1 LKKRVIGEIEMPSA
15 RLRELRES
23 DNTHQYCLR
32 SPGIRPLLSI
42 VAAAESIAKRN
53 GSKKLRWQLQDLR
66 DRIVLDQFRIAIVG
80 QFKRGKTSLLNALL
94 GEAGLLP
101 VGTLPFTSIL
111 TMVRQGSQKTAD
123 VIFRSG
129 ACRPVPLGEL
139 KDYVTEAGNPDN
151 EKLVEH
157 VEVFCAADILDNGVC
172 FVNSPGFGSLSEKN
186 TQTAYDY
193 LPRIDAAIFV
203 TSPEPPLTAGE
214 MDFLR
219 KLMSTTKKVFLVMSK
234 VDVLDANAVGQVLRF
249 TEKAMARLAPDASP
263 KIYPVSALPAA
274 TPPLDYTP
282 LDGIH
287 RLEADIRE
295 FLAAEQNETFQCSVS
310 QCLSASLFELRA
322 ELESGMASAQE
333 IVQGLENKRME
344 FKEEVRIAY
353 NDHAHNENLFADAV
367 NRLGELAENE
377 LLRFAESKRFD
388 LDTPIR
394 AFLRGSDRIPKQHL
408 ARALNDFTILQINNL
423 FDAWSR
429 EFEASLV
436 RTVADTGER
445 FVQSANSVIAAFRAR
460 VSQHFGSEM
469 EDERITEAFPSLA
482 NRQHLGP
489 AEAPP
494 KPYPALSLIPR
505 ALLRHWMLHETTGTF
520 RRRLQSTSQL
530 VARELRERLRAAVRS
545 FTDAVRRALEHGIE
559 RLLGAVFEAQEQ
571 HHTSVAFH
579 KQHMAQLSEDVR
591 TIDQLTAALKAP
603 AGFQFALEA

>member
-1 LKKRVIGEIEMPSA
+1 MPSA
-15 RLRELRES
+15 RRRELRES
-23 DNTHQYCLR
+23 DNTRQYCVR
-32 SPGIRPLLSI
+32 HPEIPHLLSI

-66 DRIVLDQFRIAIVG
+66 DRIVLDQFRIGVVG

-94 GEAGLLP
+94 GETDLLP

-111 TMVRQGSQKTAD
+111 TMVRQGSQQTAE
-123 VIFRSG
+123 VVFRSG
-129 ACRPVPLGEL
+129 MRRPIALGEL

-157 VEVFCAADILDNGVC
+157 VEVLCAADILDDGVC
-172 FVNSPGFGSLSEKN
+172 FVNSPGFGSLSDQN

-219 KLMSTTKKVFLVMSK
+219 KLISTTKKVFVVMSK
-234 VDVLDANAVGQVLRF
+234 IDVLDANAVGQVLRF
-249 TEKAMARLAPDASP
+249 TENAMARLAPDTSP

-274 TPPLDYTP
+274 TPTSDCTP
-282 LDGIH
+282 LNGIH
-287 RLEADIRE
+287 YLEAEIRE
-295 FLAAEQNETFQCSVS
+295 FLAAERDQTFRASVS
-310 QCLSASLFELRA
+310 QCLSASLLELRA
-322 ELESGMASAQE
+322 ELESGVTSAQE
-333 IVQGLENKRME
+333 IVQHLENMRME
-344 FKEEVRIAY
+344 FKEEVRTAY
-353 NDHAHNENLFADAV
+353 DDHAHNENLFAEAV

-377 LLRFAESKRFD
+377 LLRFGESTRFD
-388 LDTPIR
+388 LDAPIR

-408 ARALNDFTILQINNL
+408 ARAVNDFATLQIDNL

-436 RTVADTGER
+436 RAVADTAER
-445 FVQSANSVIAAFRAR
+445 FVQSANSVIASFRAR

-482 NRQHLGP
+482 SRQHLAP
-489 AEAPP
+489 AEATPRP
-494 KPYPALSLIPR
+494 SPALSLIPR
-505 ALLRHWMLHETTGTF
+505 ALLRHWVLRETTEAF
-520 RRRLQSTSQL
+520 RRRLQSTSQS
-530 VARELRERLRAAVRS
+530 VVRELRERLRAAVRS
-545 FTDAVRRALEHGIE
+545 FTDAVRRALEHRIE
-559 RLLGAVFEAQEQ
+559 RLLGAVFEVQEQ
-571 HHTSVAFH
+571 RQSSVAFH
-579 KQHMAQLSEDVR
+579 KQHMAQLSEDLR
-591 TIDQLTAALKAP
+591 TIDQLTAALNAP